1 MLDKGWWWSG
11 DWVQGF
17 CLVRPN
23 PTSRRGTPWLY
34 YSWQDILPSEV
45 QPENLLILVG
55 VCYTERRCTK
65 KLGRIL
71 LKVYWCHQM

>member
-17 CLVRPN
+17 CLVRPI

-34 YSWQDILPSEV
+34 YSWQDILPSVV
-45 QPENLLILVG
+45 QPGYPHPTSKNG
-55 VCYTERRCTK
+55 QTK
-65 KLGRIL
+65 LKLR
-71 LKVYWCHQM
+71 